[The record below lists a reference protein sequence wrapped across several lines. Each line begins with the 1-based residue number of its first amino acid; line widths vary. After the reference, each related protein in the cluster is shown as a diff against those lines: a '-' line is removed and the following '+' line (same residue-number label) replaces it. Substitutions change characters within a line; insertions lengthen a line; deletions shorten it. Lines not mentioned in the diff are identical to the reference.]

1 MDEKLNW
8 LMLAE
13 KFVAD
18 GDPRA
23 MRAVARELFDLDKN
37 SADGPAIMA
46 ESALYLGNLD
56 EAEILARDALT
67 LETHHF
73 RARLVLGGVAGE
85 KFQLKEELKTLGNLI
100 NDSHKLLNNLK
111 MLLQNHKR
119 RFSFSRRQPTAEDEN
134 SKKEVETKISLA
146 NATLFKALCW
156 IANGL
161 YLAGEPQSAA
171 EALNEASRL
180 AENNDR
186 AAELYSKHLF
196 LRNYRDI
203 APNVSKEIATQYNNF
218 FTSVNSYSHDR
229 KNFSADKKLR
239 IGYISPDFRQHAIA
253 NFVLPFLRDFD
264 SDNFSVFCYQTGK
277 KDAVTER
284 LKRNKI
290 SWRDLSGRNERTTAR
305 IIAEDN
311 IDILVDLSGHSQN
324 SCLPVMACKP
334 APVQISAL
342 GYTATT
348 GLNAIDYF
356 LSDTTCLPEQ
366 ENSAGFTEKIIRLP
380 NCHLCYAPGVVRDM
394 PTAGIKAPVLE
405 NDFVTYGSFNNFA
418 KVSDDVLYLW
428 RAILEASPDSVLII
442 KSKICSIESGREI
455 VRDRLTKMSLPLD
468 RIELRPYSPDY
479 LEQYRDID
487 IALDTF
493 PYTGGLTTCEA
504 LYMGVPVVSLRG
516 KTHGSRFGTSILT
529 AADLPELIAK
539 NSMDYI
545 NKAVHIGKRKE
556 LVAGYH
562 VGLREHL
569 LKSPLMDSRKYMQEL
584 EKIYR
589 EIWKNFCVAQ
599 PKRKKTQGFNF
610 KGFGN

>member
-8 LMLAE
+8 LLLAE
-13 KFVAD
+13 KFISD

-23 MRAVARELFDLDKN
+23 LKAVARELFDLDKN
-37 SADGPAIMA
+37 SAEGPAIMA

-56 EAEILARDALT
+56 EAEILANDALT
-67 LETHHF
+67 LEPHNL

-85 KFQLKEELKTLGNLI
+85 KFNLHAELKTLGTVI
-100 NDSHKLLNNLK
+100 NDSHKAINNLK
-111 MLLQNHKR
+111 MLLNNYRSK
-119 RFSFSRRQPTAEDEN
+119 FSLSRKADTP
-134 SKKEVETKISLA
+134 EVEDGKKAVEAKISIA
-146 NATLFKALCW
+146 NATLYKALCW
-156 IANGL
+156 ISNGL
-161 YLAGEPQSAA
+161 YLAGEPAQAA
-171 EALNEASRL
+171 EALNEASTL
-180 AENNDR
+180 TDKNER

-196 LRNYRDI
+196 LKNYRDL
-203 APNVSKEIATQYNNF
+203 APQVSKETAAHYNDF
-218 FTSVNSYSHDR
+218 FSGVNVYAHDR
-229 KNFSADKKLR
+229 KNLSADKKLR
-239 IGYISPDFRQHAIA
+239 VGYISPDFRQHALA

-264 SDNFSVFCYQTGK
+264 SDNFSVFCYHTGK

-284 LKRNKI
+284 LKRNKV

-305 IIAEDN
+305 IISEDN
-311 IDILVDLSGHSQN
+311 LDILVDLSGHSQN
-324 SCLPVMACKP
+324 SCLPIMACKP
-334 APVQISAL
+334 APIQISAL

-348 GLNAIDYF
+348 GLKAIDYF
-356 LSDTTCLPEQ
+356 LSDMVCLPEQ
-366 ENSAGFTEKIIRLP
+366 ESPAGFTEKIVRVD

-394 PTAGIKAPVLE
+394 PAAGIKAPVLE

-428 RAILEASPDSVLII
+428 RAILENSPDSILII

-455 VRDRLTKMSLPLD
+455 VRERLTKMSLPLD
-468 RIELRPYSPDY
+468 RIQLRPYSPDY

-487 IALDTF
+487 VALDTF

-504 LYMGVPVVSLRG
+504 LYMGVPVVTLRG
-516 KTHGSRFGTSILT
+516 KSHGSRFGMSILN

-545 NKAVHIGKRKE
+545 KKAVHIGKHRE

-562 VGLREHL
+562 AGLREHL
-569 LKSPLMDSRKYMQEL
+569 LKSPLMDSKKYMQQI

-589 EIWKNFCVAQ
+589 DIWKDYCTAK
-599 PKRKKTQGFNF
+599 PKRKKFSNF
-610 KGFGN
+610 TYKE